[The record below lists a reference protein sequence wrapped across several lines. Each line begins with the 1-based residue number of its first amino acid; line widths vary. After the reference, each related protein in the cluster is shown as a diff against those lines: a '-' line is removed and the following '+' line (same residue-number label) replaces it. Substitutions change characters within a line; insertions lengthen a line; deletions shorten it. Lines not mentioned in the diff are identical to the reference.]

1 MFNLYFL
8 KFKIENEIPIKAKI
22 EEIEAIAKSNLNS

>member
-8 KFKIENEIPIKAKI
+8 KFKIENEIPIKARI
-22 EEIEAIAKSNLNS
+22 EETEATKSNLNS